1 MRLKTGAVHCMSRCD
16 ELSATCT
23 VSRQPHN
30 LPVRT
35 SDPKLQTIATLL
47 ICLQANARALVVKS
61 EWTRNEARRGGG
73 SYIDGVARFVDVNVT
88 DCHAR
93 NWAGAFYPAPKTGNI
108 EFVRIRVV
116 GCTADF
122 GAAAL
127 CVAGGTGG
135 AGGTGSNM
143 TTSITD
149 SAFYNCTAL
158 SNNAGFA
165 YVFQDADFVMSN
177 SLISGCTSPTKGGA
191 LFATSARLRCGT
203 YQPTHLPKRSFLS
216 TPS

>member
-1 MRLKTGAVHCMSRCD
+1 MSRCD
-16 ELSATCT
+16 DLRHVHIVMCQPHTHLSANDSHVQSHSNMCLHT
-23 VSRQPHN
+23 
-30 LPVRT
+30 
-35 SDPKLQTIATLL
+35 
-47 ICLQANARALVVKS
+47 LQANARALVVKS

-165 YVFQDADFVMSN
+165 YVFQNADFVMSN
-177 SLISGCTSPTKGGA
+177 SIVSGCTSPTKGGA